1 VLETLITSKTRLK
14 MLLKFFTN
22 SNATAYLRGL
32 SDEFGD
38 STNSIR
44 VELNKLS
51 EAGYLTYS
59 EKGRTIEYRA
69 NTKHPLFPEIKNLVH
84 KYLGI
89 DQIIINIIQKLGD
102 LRSAYIIGD
111 YAIGK
116 DSGTIE
122 LLLVGEIDIDYL
134 KKLIDKVRKL
144 IQRNIKVEVISK
156 NQLAERKLGSGQAL
170 LLWEAD
176 L

>member
-1 VLETLITSKTRLK
+1 

>member
-51 EAGYLTYS
+51 EAGYLTYA
-59 EKGRTIEYRA
+59 ENGRTIEYRA
-69 NTKHPLFPEIKNLVH
+69 NTKHPLFTDIKNLVH

-122 LLLVGEIDIDYL
+122 LLLVGKIDQEYL
-134 KKLIDKVRKL
+134 KKLVDKARKL
-144 IQRNIKVEVISK
+144 INRSIKAQVISE
-156 NQLAERKLGSGQAL
+156 AEFELRKTSLKQAL
-170 LLWEAD
+170 LLWVAD
-176 L
+176 

>member
-1 VLETLITSKTRLK
+1 MLETLITSKTRLK

-69 NTKHPLFPEIKNLVH
+69 NIKHPLFPEIKNLVH

-89 DQIIINIIQKLGD
+89 DQIIINVIQKLGD
-102 LRSAYIIGD
+102 LRSAYIVGD

-122 LLLVGEIDIDYL
+122 LLLVGEIDTDYL
-134 KKLIDKVRKL
+134 KKLVDKVRKL
-144 IQRNIKVEVISK
+144 IQRNIKVEVISQE
-156 NQLAERKLGSGQAL
+156 QLADRKLGSGQAL

>member
-1 VLETLITSKTRLK
+1 MLETLITSKTRLK

>member
-1 VLETLITSKTRLK
+1 MLETLITSKTRLK

-69 NTKHPLFPEIKNLVH
+69 NIKHPLFPEIKNLVH

-89 DQIIINIIQKLGD
+89 DQIIINVIQKLGD
-102 LRSAYIIGD
+102 LRSAYIVGD

-122 LLLVGEIDIDYL
+122 LLLVGEIDTDYL
-134 KKLIDKVRKL
+134 KKLVEKVRKL
-144 IQRNIKVEVISK
+144 IQRNIKVEVISQE
-156 NQLAERKLGSGQAL
+156 QLAARKLGSGQAL

-176 L
+176 